1 MAATRHVDDRS
12 GEGRGRIAAI
22 PPHFPMTE
30 PVARPDPDDLL
41 QRVQAEGARAARGK
55 LRVYFGASAGVGKTF
70 AMLNA
75 ARALRMQGTDVV
87 IGIVETHGRAET
99 EALLEGLERLPMR
112 SVPYRDRVL
121 QEFDLD
127 GALARR
133 PALVLV
139 DELAHSNAAGSRHPK
154 RWQDIQ
160 ELQAAGIDV
169 WTTVN
174 VQHLDSLNQAVGG
187 ITGVRVWETV
197 PDAVFDGAD
206 EVVLVDLPADE
217 LLRRLREGKV
227 YLAEQAHQAARNFFR
242 KGNLMALREL
252 ALRRTADRVDD
263 DVRAYRD
270 ARAIAPVWRT
280 REAVLACIGSGDDA
294 EQVVRSARRL
304 ASQLDCDWHVVTIAT
319 PRLTPLADTVRARTQ
334 AAMQLAEELGAR
346 TDTLAGDDMVSA
358 VTGYVRRHNLTK
370 VIVGR
375 ARAEWPREDDWL
387 DRGRAWLARVMAPA
401 LGVGNRLIGRQTF
414 ADALAA
420 GCPEIDVIRVAADMT
435 RADQRPRA
443 STPAGLASGPDARIA
458 EEEAAAAEIRRKRL
472 YDYGWAALW
481 CGAASVLSTLARPW
495 FDLVNIAMLFLAAVV
510 GVALRHG
517 RGPAAFTSVLAV
529 GAFDYFFVPPRLS
542 FAVSDVQ
549 YLLTF
554 VVMLTVGL
562 VIGQL
567 TAGLR
572 EQAHVA
578 VRRETDART
587 LYELARE
594 LSAALTIEQIGEIGS
609 RFLRAA
615 FDAHATFFVV
625 GANGRL
631 EPLTIAQGSDAARGA
646 HADPRKGEAIDKV
659 LAQWVF
665 DHGQPAGT
673 GTHTLPGSTVL
684 YLPLKAP
691 MQTRGVLAVEPRAWR
706 ALAAPDLRRQADVFT
721 TLIAIAIERLH
732 YVEVAQQAL
741 LSIESER
748 LRSSLLA
755 AVSHDLRTPL
765 TGLIGMAETLGRTDP
780 PLPEDVAATVDAM
793 RGQAQRMRTMV
804 VNLLD
809 MARLQRHDIA
819 LQRTWQSLEELVGAA
834 LASLRDALGGHR
846 VRVADLSVLPLVEC
860 DGVLM
865 ERVLCNLFENA
876 AKYTP
881 AGTEIR
887 VRGAVVGEEVHLVV
901 EDDGPGVPR
910 GRERQIFE
918 KFVRGDSESATA
930 GVGLGLAVCDAIMQ
944 AHGGRIWADAVDGA
958 GARFTLAL
966 PRGNPPAI
974 EPEPEPLERHADT
987 AHSADTAPLPA
998 AAAAA
1003 ATTATHTDHAAHH
1016 AMRGG
1021 NDH

>member
-1 MAATRHVDDRS
+1 
-12 GEGRGRIAAI
+12 
-22 PPHFPMTE
+22 MTDTT
-30 PVARPDPDDLL
+30 RPDPDALL
-41 QRVQAEGARAARGK
+41 QQMHAETVRAARGK

-70 AMLNA
+70 GMLTA
-75 ARALRMQGTDVV
+75 ARALREQGVDVV
-87 IGIVETHGRAET
+87 IGVVETHGRAET
-99 EALLEGLERLPMR
+99 ESLVAGLECLPLR
-112 SVPYRDRVL
+112 DVPYRDRVL

-127 GALARR
+127 GALMRR
-133 PALVLV
+133 PALILV

-227 YLAEQAHQAARNFFR
+227 YLPDQARHAARNFFR
-242 KGNLMALREL
+242 KGNLIALREL

-263 DVRAYRD
+263 DVRAYRH
-270 ARAIAPVWRT
+270 AEAIEPVWRT
-280 REAVLACIGSGDDA
+280 REAVLACIGTGDDA

-304 ASQLDCDWHVVTIAT
+304 ASQLDCDLHVVTIAT
-319 PRLTPLADTVRARTQ
+319 PRLMPLSDAVRVRVR

-346 TDTLAGDDMVSA
+346 TETLAGHDMVKA
-358 VTGYVRRHNLTK
+358 VAGYVRRHNLTK
-370 VIVGR
+370 VLVGR
-375 ARAEWPREDDWL
+375 ARTDWHAEGGLVDQ
-387 DRGRAWLARVMAPA
+387 GRMWLARVLSPL
-401 LGVGNRLIGRQTF
+401 LGAGYRLIGKQTF

-420 GCPEIDVIRVAADMT
+420 GCPEIDVIRVAADTT
-435 RADQRPRA
+435 RTDLRPRVPVVA
-443 STPAGLASGPDARIA
+443 TDARHDADEETQA
-458 EEEAAAAEIRRKRL
+458 EQARARRR
-472 YDYGWAALW
+472 DYAFAVVW
-481 CGAASVLSTLARPW
+481 CGGATGLSMVARPW
-495 FDLVNIAMLFLAAVV
+495 FDMVNIAMLFLAAVV

-517 RGPAAFTSVLAV
+517 RGPAALASVLAV
-529 GAFDYFFVPPRLS
+529 GAFDFFFVPPRLS

-554 VVMLTVGL
+554 IVLLTVGL

-572 EQAHVA
+572 EQAQVA
-578 VRRETDART
+578 VQRETDART

-594 LSAALTIEQIGEIGS
+594 LSAALTTQQIVEIGS

-615 FDAHATFFVV
+615 FDAHATFFLVSEQ
-625 GANGRL
+625 GRL
-631 EPLTIAQGSDAARGA
+631 VPMAEGTTEGKTD
-646 HADPRKGEAIDKV
+646 KGEAIDTV

-665 DHGQPAGT
+665 AHGQPAGT

-706 ALAAPDLRRQADVFT
+706 ALAEPELRRQADVFA
-721 TLIAIAIERLH
+721 TLIAIGIERLH
-732 YVEVAQQAL
+732 YVEVAQRAL
-741 LSIESER
+741 VSIESER

-765 TGLIGMAETLGRTDP
+765 TGLIGMAETLHRAEP
-780 PLPEDVAATVDAM
+780 PLAPDVAETVDAM

-809 MARLQRHDIA
+809 MARLQQHDVT
-819 LQRTWQSLEELVGAA
+819 LQRGWQSLEELVGAA
-834 LASLRDALGGHR
+834 LASMREALKAHR
-846 VRVADLSVLPLVEC
+846 VQVSDLSALPLVEC

-865 ERVLCNLFENA
+865 ERVLCNLLENA
-876 AKYTP
+876 AKYTAP
-881 AGTEIR
+881 GTMVRI
-887 VRGAVVGEEVHLVV
+887 RGAVADDEVHLIV
-901 EDDGPGVPR
+901 EDEGPGVPV
-910 GRERQIFE
+910 GKERHIFE
-918 KFVRGDSESATA
+918 KFTRGERESATA
-930 GVGLGLAVCDAIMQ
+930 GVGLGLAVCEAIMQ
-944 AHGGRIWADAVDGA
+944 AHGGRVWVESAQP

-974 EPEPEPLERHADT
+974 EPEPLDATLPD
-987 AHSADTAPLPA
+987 AH
-998 AAAAA
+998 
-1003 ATTATHTDHAAHH
+1003 
-1016 AMRGG
+1016 
-1021 NDH
+1021 

>member
-1 MAATRHVDDRS
+1 
-12 GEGRGRIAAI
+12 
-22 PPHFPMTE
+22 MTD
-30 PVARPDPDDLL
+30 ASRPDPDALL
-41 QRVQAEGARAARGK
+41 QRMQAEDVRAARGK

-70 AMLNA
+70 AMLTA
-75 ARALRMQGTDVV
+75 ARALREQGVDVV
-87 IGIVETHGRAET
+87 IGVIETHGRAET
-99 EALLEGLERLPMR
+99 EAMVEGLERLPLR
-112 SVPYRDRVL
+112 DVSYRDRVL

-127 GALARR
+127 GALMRR
-133 PALVLV
+133 PALILV

-227 YLAEQAHQAARNFFR
+227 YLPDQARHAARNFFR
-242 KGNLMALREL
+242 KGNLIALREL

-263 DVRAYRD
+263 DVRAYRH
-270 ARAIAPVWRT
+270 AEAIEPVWRT
-280 REAVLACIGSGDDA
+280 REAVLACIGTGDDA

-319 PRLTPLADTVRARTQ
+319 PRLMPLADTVRVRVR

-346 TDTLAGDDMVSA
+346 TETLAGHDMVKA
-358 VTGYVRRHNLTK
+358 VSGYIRRHNLTK
-370 VIVGR
+370 ALVGR
-375 ARAEWPREDDWL
+375 ARNDWHAEGNLVDQARM
-387 DRGRAWLARVMAPA
+387 WLARVLSPV
-401 LGVGNRLIGRQTF
+401 LGAGNRLIGKQTF

-420 GCPEIDVIRVAADMT
+420 GCPEIDVIRVAADTT
-435 RADQRPRA
+435 RTDLRPRVPV
-443 STPAGLASGPDARIA
+443 TTDAHHDA
-458 EEEAAAAEIRRKRL
+458 DAQAAAELARTRRR
-472 YDYGWAALW
+472 DYAFAVAW
-481 CGAASVLSTLARPW
+481 CAGATVLSTLTRPW
-495 FDLVNIAMLFLAAVV
+495 FDMVNIAMLFLAAVV
-510 GVALRHG
+510 AVALRHG
-517 RGPAAFTSVLAV
+517 RGPAALASVLGVA
-529 GAFDYFFVPPRLS
+529 AFDFFIVPPRMS

-554 VVMLTVGL
+554 VVLLAVGL

-572 EQAHVA
+572 EQAQVA

-594 LSAALTIEQIGEIGS
+594 LSAALTTDQIVEIGS
-609 RFLRAA
+609 RFMRAA
-615 FDAHATFFVV
+615 FDAQATFFLVSEQ
-625 GANGRL
+625 GRL
-631 EPLTIAQGSDAARGA
+631 MRMADGAQNEKTG
-646 HADPRKGEAIDKV
+646 KGEAIDTV

-691 MQTRGVLAVEPRAWR
+691 MQTRGVLAVEPRAWH
-706 ALAAPDLRRQADVFT
+706 ALAEPELRRQADVFA
-721 TLIAIAIERLH
+721 TLVAIGIERLH
-732 YVEVAQQAL
+732 YVEVAQRAL
-741 LSIESER
+741 VSIESER

-765 TGLIGMAETLGRTDP
+765 TGLIGMAETLQRADP
-780 PLPEDVAATVDAM
+780 PLTPDVAETVVAI

-809 MARLQRHDIA
+809 MAKLQQHDVA
-819 LQRTWQSLEELVGAA
+819 LQRGWQSLEELVGAA
-834 LASLRDALGGHR
+834 LASMREALKAHR
-846 VRVADLSVLPLVEC
+846 VQVADLSALPLVEC

-865 ERVLCNLFENA
+865 ERVLCNLLENA
-876 AKYTP
+876 AKYTAP
-881 AGTEIR
+881 GTLVRIR
-887 VRGAVVGEEVHLVV
+887 GELLDHEVRLIV
-901 EDDGPGVPR
+901 EDEGPGVPP
-910 GRERQIFE
+910 GQERHIFE
-918 KFVRGDSESATA
+918 KFTRGQRESATA
-930 GVGLGLAVCDAIMQ
+930 GVGLGLAVCEAIVQ
-944 AHGGRIWADAVDGA
+944 AHGGRIWVEAARP

-966 PRGNPPAI
+966 PRGNPPSI
-974 EPEPEPLERHADT
+974 EPEPLDIT
-987 AHSADTAPLPA
+987 LPDP
-998 AAAAA
+998 
-1003 ATTATHTDHAAHH
+1003 H
-1016 AMRGG
+1016 
-1021 NDH
+1021 

>member
-1 MAATRHVDDRS
+1 
-12 GEGRGRIAAI
+12 
-22 PPHFPMTE
+22 MTDT
-30 PVARPDPDDLL
+30 ARPDPDALL
-41 QRVQAEGARAARGK
+41 QRMQAEGARAARGK

-70 AMLNA
+70 AMLAA
-75 ARALRMQGTDVV
+75 ARALRGQGVDVV
-87 IGIVETHGRAET
+87 IGVVETHGRAET
-99 EALLEGLERLPMR
+99 ESLLDGLERLPLR
-112 SVPYRDRVL
+112 DVPYRDRVL

-206 EVVLVDLPADE
+206 DVVLVDLPADE

-227 YLAEQAHQAARNFFR
+227 YLPDQARHAARHFFR
-242 KGNLMALREL
+242 KGNLIALREL

-263 DVRAYRD
+263 DVRAYRH
-270 ARAIAPVWRT
+270 AEAIQPVWRT
-280 REAVLACIGSGDDA
+280 REAVLACIGTGDDA

-319 PRLTPLADTVRARTQ
+319 PRLMPLADPVRVRVR

-346 TDTLAGDDMVSA
+346 TETLAGHDMVKA
-358 VTGYVRRHNLTK
+358 VAGYVRRHNLTK
-370 VIVGR
+370 VLVGR
-375 ARAEWPREDDWL
+375 ARNDWRAEGTLIDQARM
-387 DRGRAWLARVMAPA
+387 WLARA
-401 LGVGNRLIGRQTF
+401 LSPVVGAGNRLIGRQTF

-420 GCPEIDVIRVAADMT
+420 GCPEIDVIRVAADTT
-435 RADQRPRA
+435 RADLRPRA
-443 STPAGLASGPDARIA
+443 AQIVEPRHDADA
-458 EEEAAAAEIRRKRL
+458 Q
-472 YDYGWAALW
+472 AALEARAELAHMRRRDYAFAVVW
-481 CGAASVLSTLARPW
+481 CAGATVLSMLARPW
-495 FDLVNIAMLFLAAVV
+495 FDLVNIAMLFLAGVV

-517 RGPAAFTSVLAV
+517 RGPAAFASVLAV
-529 GAFDYFFVPPRLS
+529 AAFDFFFVPPRMS

-554 VVMLTVGL
+554 FVLLTVGL

-572 EQAHVA
+572 EQAQVA

-594 LSAALTIEQIGEIGS
+594 LSAALTTEQVVEIGS
-609 RFLRAA
+609 RFMRAA
-615 FDAHATFFVV
+615 FDAHVTFFLMSEQ
-625 GANGRL
+625 GRL
-631 EPLTIAQGSDAARGA
+631 VPVAGGTPGGKTD
-646 HADPRKGEAIDKV
+646 KGEAIDTV

-691 MQTRGVLAVEPRAWR
+691 MQTRGVLAVEPRAWH
-706 ALAAPDLRRQADVFT
+706 ALAEPELRRQADVFA
-721 TLIAIAIERLH
+721 TLIAIGIERLH
-732 YVEVAQQAL
+732 YVEVAQRAL
-741 LSIESER
+741 VSIESER

-765 TGLIGMAETLGRTDP
+765 TGLIGMAETLQRATP
-780 PLPEDVAATVDAM
+780 PLAGDVAETVDAM
-793 RGQAQRMRTMV
+793 RGQALRMRTMV

-809 MARLQRHDIA
+809 MARLQQHDVA
-819 LQRTWQSLEELVGAA
+819 LQRGWQSLEELVGAA
-834 LASLRDALGGHR
+834 LASMREALKAHR
-846 VRVADLSVLPLVEC
+846 VQVADLSALPLVEC

-865 ERVLCNLFENA
+865 ERVLCNLLENA
-876 AKYTP
+876 AKYTAP
-881 AGTEIR
+881 GTVVRIR
-887 VRGAVVGEEVHLVV
+887 GELLDDEVHLIV
-901 EDDGPGVPR
+901 EDEGPGVAP
-910 GRERQIFE
+910 GQERHIFE
-918 KFVRGDSESATA
+918 KFTRGQRESATA

-944 AHGGRIWADAVDGA
+944 AHGGRIWVAPAGP

-974 EPEPEPLERHADT
+974 EPEPLDAI
-987 AHSADTAPLPA
+987 LPDP
-998 AAAAA
+998 
-1003 ATTATHTDHAAHH
+1003 H
-1016 AMRGG
+1016 
-1021 NDH
+1021 

>member
-1 MAATRHVDDRS
+1 
-12 GEGRGRIAAI
+12 
-22 PPHFPMTE
+22 MTA
-30 PVARPDPDDLL
+30 PVTRPDPDDLL
-41 QRVQAEGARAARGK
+41 QRMQAEGARAARGK

-70 AMLNA
+70 AMLTA
-75 ARALRMQGTDVV
+75 ARALRTQGVDVV
-87 IGIVETHGRAET
+87 IGVVETHGRAET
-99 EALLEGLERLPMR
+99 EALLEGLERLPLKD
-112 SVPYRDRVL
+112 VPYRDRVL

-206 EVVLVDLPADE
+206 DVVLVDLPADE

-227 YLAEQAHQAARNFFR
+227 YLPDQARHAARHFFR
-242 KGNLMALREL
+242 KGNLIALREL

-270 ARAIAPVWRT
+270 AKAIAPVWRT
-280 REAVLACIGSGDDA
+280 REAVLACIGAGDDA

-319 PRLTPLADTVRARTQ
+319 PRLTPLADDDRMRIQ

-346 TDTLAGDDMVSA
+346 TETLGGHDMVQA
-358 VTGYVRRHNLTK
+358 VAGYVRRHNLTK
-370 VIVGR
+370 VMVGR
-375 ARAEWPREDDWL
+375 LRNRAPRQGSWL
-387 DRGRAWLARVMAPA
+387 ERGRALLGDLLAPA
-401 LGVGNRLIGRQTF
+401 LGVGHRLLGRQSF

-420 GCPEIDVIRVAADMT
+420 GCPEIDVIRVAADTT
-435 RADQRPRA
+435 RADLRPRMQA
-443 STPAGLASGPDARIA
+443 AGVGGDGPPALSDDDEGLAAQRRARQ
-458 EEEAAAAEIRRKRL
+458 R
-472 YDYGWAALW
+472 DYGWALLW
-481 CGAASVLSTLARPW
+481 VTGATALSTLARPW
-495 FDLVNIAMLFLAAVV
+495 FDQVNIAMLFLAAVV

-517 RGPAAFTSVLAV
+517 RGPAALASVLAV
-529 GAFDYFFVPPRLS
+529 ASFDFFFVPPRMS

-554 VVMLTVGL
+554 LVLLTVGL

-572 EQAHVA
+572 EQAQVA

-594 LSAALTIEQIGEIGS
+594 LSAALAQEQIVETGS

-615 FDAHATFFVV
+615 FDADATFFLVN
-625 GANGRL
+625 AHGRL
-631 EPLTIAQGSDAARGA
+631 APLHPGGA
-646 HADPRKGEAIDKV
+646 MREGDDLKKGEAIDKV

-706 ALAAPDLRRQADVFT
+706 ALAEPELRRQVDVFT

-732 YVEVAQQAL
+732 YVEVAQKAL
-741 LSIESER
+741 VSIESER

-765 TGLIGMAETLGRTDP
+765 TGLIGMAETLQRTEP
-780 PLPEDVAATVDAM
+780 PLAAEVAVTVDAM
-793 RGQAQRMRTMV
+793 RQQAQRMRTMV

-809 MARLQRHDIA
+809 MARLQRHDVP
-819 LQRTWQSLEELVGAA
+819 LQRGWQSLEELVGAA
-834 LASLRDALGGHR
+834 LASMRDALARHR
-846 VRVADLSVLPLVEC
+846 VRVGDLSLLPLVEC

-865 ERVLCNLFENA
+865 ERVLCNLLENA
-876 AKYTP
+876 AKYTAP
-881 AGTEIR
+881 GTEIR
-887 VRGAVVGEEVHLVV
+887 VRGDVAGDEVHLIV
-901 EDDGPGVPR
+901 EDDGPGVPP
-910 GRERQIFE
+910 GKERQIFE
-918 KFVRGDSESATA
+918 KFTRGERESATA
-930 GVGLGLAVCDAIMQ
+930 GVGLGLAVCDAILQ
-944 AHGGRIWADAVDGA
+944 AHGGRIWADPAPVSGIPA

-974 EPEPEPLERHADT
+974 EPELADDD
-987 AHSADTAPLPA
+987 AHSPPTVVPVADKESF
-998 AAAAA
+998 
-1003 ATTATHTDHAAHH
+1003 
-1016 AMRGG
+1016 
-1021 NDH
+1021 

>member
-1 MAATRHVDDRS
+1 MIDTH
-12 GEGRGRIAAI
+12 
-22 PPHFPMTE
+22 
-30 PVARPDPDDLL
+30 RPDPDALL
-41 QRVQAEGARAARGK
+41 QRMQAEGARAARGK

-70 AMLNA
+70 AMLAA
-75 ARALRMQGTDVV
+75 ARALREQGVDVV
-87 IGIVETHGRAET
+87 IGVVETHGRAET
-99 EALLEGLERLPMR
+99 ESLVNGLERLPLR
-112 SVPYRDRVL
+112 DVPYRDRVL
-121 QEFDLD
+121 HEFDLD

-174 VQHLDSLNQAVGG
+174 VQHLESLNQAVGG

-227 YLAEQAHQAARNFFR
+227 YLPEQARHAARNFFR
-242 KGNLMALREL
+242 KGNLIALREL

-263 DVRAYRD
+263 DVRAYRH
-270 ARAIAPVWRT
+270 AEAIQPVWRT
-280 REAVLACIGSGDDA
+280 REAVLACIGTGDDA

-319 PRLTPLADTVRARTQ
+319 PRLMPLADPVRTRVR

-346 TDTLAGDDMVSA
+346 TETLGGHDMVKSVA
-358 VTGYVRRHNLTK
+358 GYVRRHNLTK
-370 VIVGR
+370 VLVGR
-375 ARAEWPREDDWL
+375 ARADWHAEGSLL
-387 DRGRAWLARVMAPA
+387 DRARMWLARA
-401 LGVGNRLIGRQTF
+401 LSPVVGAGNRLIGRQTF

-420 GCPEIDVIRVAADMT
+420 GCPEIDVIRVAADTT
-435 RADQRPRA
+435 RADLRPRA
-443 STPAGLASGPDARIA
+443 PQVA
-458 EEEAAAAEIRRKRL
+458 EPRPEANAQAAAE
-472 YDYGWAALW
+472 
-481 CGAASVLSTLARPW
+481 LARQRRRDYAFAVVWCAGATGLSMLASPW
-495 FDLVNIAMLFLAAVV
+495 VDLVNIAMLFLAGVV

-517 RGPAAFTSVLAV
+517 RGPAALASVLAV
-529 GAFDYFFVPPRLS
+529 AAFDFFFVPPRMS

-549 YLLTF
+549 YVLTF
-554 VVMLTVGL
+554 LVLLTVGL

-572 EQAHVA
+572 EQAQVA

-594 LSAALTIEQIGEIGS
+594 LSAALTTEQVVEIGS
-609 RFLRAA
+609 RFMRAA
-615 FDAHATFFVV
+615 FDAHVTFFLMSEQ
-625 GANGRL
+625 GRL
-631 EPLTIAQGSDAARGA
+631 GPVASGA
-646 HADPRKGEAIDKV
+646 PGEKTDKGEAIDTV

-691 MQTRGVLAVEPRAWR
+691 MQTRGVLAVEPRAWH
-706 ALAAPDLRRQADVFT
+706 ALAEPELRRQADVFA
-721 TLIAIAIERLH
+721 TLIAIGIERLH
-732 YVEVAQQAL
+732 YVEVAQRAL
-741 LSIESER
+741 VSIESER

-765 TGLIGMAETLGRTDP
+765 TGLIGMAETLQRATP
-780 PLPEDVAATVDAM
+780 PLAGDVAETVDAI
-793 RGQAQRMRTMV
+793 RGQALRMRTMV

-809 MARLQRHDIA
+809 MARLQQPDLA
-819 LQRTWQSLEELVGAA
+819 LQRGWQSLEELVGAA
-834 LASLRDALGGHR
+834 LASMREALKAHR
-846 VRVADLSVLPLVEC
+846 VQVADLSALPLVEC
-860 DGVLM
+860 DAVLM
-865 ERVLCNLFENA
+865 ERVLCNLLENA
-876 AKYTP
+876 AKYTAP
-881 AGTEIR
+881 GTVVRIR
-887 VRGAVVGEEVHLVV
+887 GELSDDEVRLVV
-901 EDDGPGVPR
+901 EDEGPGVAP
-910 GRERQIFE
+910 GQERHIFE
-918 KFVRGDSESATA
+918 KFTRGQQESATA

-944 AHGGRIWADAVDGA
+944 AHGGRIWVEPAAP

-974 EPEPEPLERHADT
+974 EPEPLDAILSDPH
-987 AHSADTAPLPA
+987 
-998 AAAAA
+998 
-1003 ATTATHTDHAAHH
+1003 
-1016 AMRGG
+1016 
-1021 NDH
+1021 